1 MLVTMFTY
9 KHVNKSIGVLMKWVF
24 IVLNIILTVTVTK
37 AEIM

>member
-1 MLVTMFTY
+1 MFTY
-9 KHVNKSIGVLMKWVF
+9 KHVNKSIGVLMKWIF

>member
-1 MLVTMFTY
+1 MNMCTY
-9 KHVNKSIGVLMKWVF
+9 KHVNKSIGVLMKWIF